1 MTGSAALLN
10 SVRLQTLEQIAL
22 LATHVFDAPM
32 AVLHCADGVQP
43 PFKASV
49 GLSAPD
55 AERFQPF
62 CAHCPEGGGAP
73 MVVLNAAQHPVLSQ
87 HPMVQGA
94 PHIRFYACAP
104 LVDGQGQPMGAL
116 VVMDTRERSATADPL
131 HALRALARLALA
143 QIELHQQQLQLAS
156 MAHERKNT
164 RVRLLEQ
171 AKTLR
176 VAGRMAKV
184 GGWSIELPGQQLSW
198 SQDIATP
205 YGLAHKVRT
214 AQQALDLLKEPH
226 RSALQQAFSAC
237 VQDGQPIDAEV
248 PLKLSPD
255 STLWVRIVGQAVRN
269 RQNRALRVQGAFQD
283 ITEQH
288 RAETALRLSEERF
301 QLIAQATSDT
311 LWDWDVRT
319 NRIWWGGSLQTML
332 GIALEQ
338 DFSTPE
344 AFLSLLHAD
353 DRERI
358 DASLRAAVTGTAN
371 HWRAEYRIQHSDGH
385 YLWILDKGF
394 VTRNAQGRALRMVGG
409 MANISARK
417 EGELEVQREAHTHS
431 ELVHVQQRISS
442 LDMALPEVLHLVA
455 HAAQEASGASGALV
469 EMLEGDA
476 LVARASVGQMVR
488 PTGAALPLQDS
499 LLWSD
504 LKAGQPVL
512 CNDIQAEGWDLGSAY
527 QRTGVRAALAV
538 PLRVDGAVVGALK
551 VTSEHA
557 GVFSQRD
564 LAHLQI
570 LSESLGA
577 MVQLRQVAAKLRAS
591 EQQYRHLFDAHP
603 QPIWVYVKDESL
615 RFLAVNQAMQEL
627 YGYTEEQFLCM
638 GMHDLWL
645 PQDQQRLY
653 DEVQAMSHEAPRNNV
668 LYRHRKKS
676 GEVMDIE
683 VSSRGITF
691 NGIVARQVMAT
702 NVTERLRAQR
712 ELARMAR
719 ARHMLSSCNEV
730 LVRTTSETA
739 LLQSICHIVVDIGG
753 YELGWVGFAHDDAQ
767 KTIEIVAHAG
777 DHADYLQT
785 LNLSWSDD
793 TPQGLGPAG
802 TTVRSGLPV
811 IVRDVHTDPTFADV
825 AERLHGHG
833 FHGVISLPLSTAQQT
848 FGLLYLYA
856 PEVLH
861 IGPEESI
868 LLQELANDLAFGI
881 MSLRARKEQQQ
892 LQASVLK
899 MAAAVSA
906 STGTEFFVQ
915 LARNMSE
922 ALGAQVGCVGR
933 LLPCQEGEKQRL
945 MTLALVINDALVP
958 NIEYEMEHTPS
969 ATLLTQRQHVVT
981 HDLAAQ
987 YPLSPIVGQLQ
998 AQGYAGQQ
1006 LYDSSGNP
1014 TGVIFVLFRQRLT
1027 HTDFVSN
1034 TLQIFAT
1041 RASAE
1046 IERQSADAHIRHQA
1060 SLLDKAQDA
1069 IVVRDLHNRVTFWN
1083 KSAERLYG
1091 RPRDEALGQS
1101 IEALLYRDPG
1111 DFQMATH
1118 TVLDKGEWA
1127 GEIVQ
1132 YDQSGQAIDMEGRW
1146 TLVPGQD
1153 SEPGSILEINT
1164 DIRQRKATDREI
1176 QRLAFYDT
1184 LTGLPNR
1191 MLLLD
1196 RMQQAL
1202 GNAQRHHQAGALLF
1216 IDLDNFKTLNDTLG
1230 HDKGDLLLQQ
1240 VAQRLN
1246 TCVRS
1251 VDTVARLGGDEFVV
1265 MLEGLDTHPENLAME
1280 ARRVGEK
1287 VLAALSAPY
1296 ALAGYQYRSTPS
1308 IGVAPFLG
1316 TQTSVLDLLKQA
1328 DLAMYQAKTAGRST
1342 LRFYNPQMQAVVTAR
1357 AALEADLRTALAHN
1371 QFILHFQPQVDNAN
1385 RYVGVEALVR
1395 WQHPQRG
1402 LVSPLEFIPLA
1413 EETGLILT
1421 LGRWVLHSAC
1431 KVLAQWQ
1438 KDPQLRHLTMAVN
1451 VSSRQFRNNSFV
1463 DDVARA
1469 LAFNEAPAHL
1479 LKLELTE
1486 SLLVEDMDDAISTM
1500 TALRKLGVLFA
1511 LDDFGT
1517 GYSSLS
1523 YLKRMPLHQLKID
1536 QSFVRDLLTDPNDAA
1551 IVETIIALSR
1561 SLGLEVIAEG
1571 VETPEQH
1578 ALLLKVGCMAFQGYL
1593 FSKPTPVGTL
1603 EWLLRKPRD

>member
-1 MTGSAALLN
+1 MTDSAAPRKPAPLEP
-10 SVRLQTLEQIAL
+10 LEQIAL
-22 LATHVFDAPM
+22 LAAHVFDAPM
-32 AVLHCADGVQP
+32 AVLHCADGVTP
-43 PFKASV
+43 PLRASV

-55 AERFQPF
+55 AERFQPL

-73 MVVLNAAQHPVLSQ
+73 TVVLNAAQHPVLAR

-104 LVDGQGQPMGAL
+104 LVDAQGRAMGAL
-116 VVMDTRERSATADPL
+116 VVMDTRERSADTDPL
-131 HALRALARLALA
+131 QALQALARLALA
-143 QIELHQQQLQLAS
+143 QIALHQQQLQLAS
-156 MAHERKNT
+156 LALERKSA
-164 RVRLLEQ
+164 RRRLLEQ

-176 VAGRMAKV
+176 VAGRLAKV
-184 GGWSIELPGQQLSW
+184 GGWSVALPGQQLQW
-198 SQDIATP
+198 SQDIANS
-205 YGLAHKVRT
+205 YGLAHRIQT
-214 AQQALDLLKEPH
+214 AQQALDLVKEPY
-226 RSALQQAFSAC
+226 RSALQQAFAAC
-237 VQDGQPIDAEV
+237 VQNGQPIDTEV
-248 PLKLSPD
+248 PLQLAPACV
-255 STLWVRIVGQAVRN
+255 LWLRIVGQSVRDPH
-269 RQNRALRVQGAFQD
+269 NRALRVQGAFQD
-283 ITEQH
+283 ITQQ
-288 RAETALRLSEERF
+288 RQADAALRLSEERF

-311 LWDWDVRT
+311 LWDWDVRAD
-319 NRIWWGGSLQTML
+319 RVWWGGNFQAML
-332 GIALEQ
+332 GISLEQ
-338 DFSTPE
+338 GFCTPE
-344 AFLSLLHAD
+344 AFLRLLHPE
-353 DRERI
+353 DREHI
-358 DASLRAAVTGTAN
+358 AQSLRAAVTGTAS

-394 VTRNAQGRALRMVGG
+394 VTRDSQGRPLRMVGG

-417 EGELEVQREAHTHS
+417 EGELEVLREAHTHA

-442 LDMALPEVLHLVA
+442 LDMPLPEVLQLVA
-455 HAAQEASGASGALV
+455 HAAQEACGASGALV

-476 LVARASVGQMVR
+476 LVSQACAGQRVR
-488 PTGAALPLQDS
+488 PVGAALPLHDS
-499 LLWSD
+499 LLWPD
-504 LKAGQPVL
+504 LQAGQPVL
-512 CNDIQAEGWDLGSAY
+512 CNDIAAEGWELGDAY
-527 QRTGVRAALAV
+527 ERTGVRAALAV

-551 VTSEHA
+551 VTSEHT

-577 MVQLRQVAAKLRAS
+577 MVQLRQVAARLRAS

-603 QPIWVYVKDESL
+603 QPIWVYVKDETL

-627 YGYTEEQFLCM
+627 YGYSEEQFLRM
-638 GMHDLWL
+638 SMHDLWL
-645 PQDQQRLY
+645 PQDQQRLHN
-653 DEVQAMSHEAPRNNV
+653 DVQAMSHEAPRNNV
-668 LYRHRKKS
+668 LYRHRNKS

-691 NGIVARQVMAT
+691 NGIAARQVMAT

-719 ARHMLSSCNEV
+719 ARHMLSSCNEI
-730 LVRTTSETA
+730 LVRATSETA
-739 LLQSICHIVVDIGG
+739 LLQSVCRIVVDIGG
-753 YELGWVGFAHDDAQ
+753 YELGWVGFARDDAH

-785 LNLSWSDD
+785 LELSWSDD
-793 TPQGLGPAG
+793 TPQGRGPAG
-802 TTVRSGLPV
+802 TTVRSGQPV

-833 FHGVISLPLSTAQQT
+833 FHGVISLPLSTAQHT

-861 IGPEESI
+861 IGPEETA

-881 MSLRARKEQQQ
+881 MSLRARKEQQR

-906 STGTEFFVQ
+906 ATGTEFFVQ

-945 MTLALVINDALVP
+945 MTLALVINDTLVP
-958 NIEYEMEHTPS
+958 NIEYAMEHTPS
-969 ATLLTQRQHVVT
+969 AALLSRRQHVVT

-1006 LYDSSGNP
+1006 LCDSAGKP
-1014 TGVIFVLFRQRLT
+1014 TGIIFVLFHQRLT
-1027 HTDFVSN
+1027 DADFVAS
-1034 TLQIFAT
+1034 TLQIFAA

-1046 IERQSADAHIRHQA
+1046 IERQEADAHIRHQA

-1069 IVVRDLHNRVTFWN
+1069 IVVRDLHGRVTFWN

-1091 RPRDEALGQS
+1091 RPRDEALGQP
-1101 IEALLYRDPG
+1101 IETLLYRDPG
-1111 DFQMATH
+1111 DFHMATGA
-1118 TVLDKGEWA
+1118 VLDKGEWA

-1132 YDQSGQAIDMEGRW
+1132 YDQGGQAIDMEGRW
-1146 TLVPGQD
+1146 TLVPGHD
-1153 SEPGSILEINT
+1153 NEPGSILEINT

-1202 GNAQRHHQAGALLF
+1202 GNAQRHHQGGALLF

-1246 TCVRS
+1246 GCVRS

-1265 MLEGLDTHPENLAME
+1265 MLEGLDTDPESLALE

-1287 VLAALSAPY
+1287 VLAALSVPY

-1316 TQTSVLDLLKQA
+1316 TQTSVLELLKQA

-1357 AALEADLRTALAHN
+1357 AALEADLRAALAHN
-1371 QFILHFQPQVDNAN
+1371 QFVLHFQPQVDHTS

-1395 WQHPQRG
+1395 WQHPGRG
-1402 LVSPLEFIPLA
+1402 LVSPLDFIALA

-1451 VSSRQFRNNSFV
+1451 VSSRQFRNNRFV

-1486 SLLVEDMDDAISTM
+1486 SLLVEDMDDAIATM
-1500 TALRKLGVLFA
+1500 TALRQLGVLFA

-1551 IVETIIALSR
+1551 IVQTIIALSR
-1561 SLGLEVIAEG
+1561 SLGLEVMAEG

-1578 ALLLKVGCMAFQGYL
+1578 ALLLKMGCMAFQGYL
-1593 FSKPTPVGTL
+1593 FSKPTAVGTL
-1603 EWLLRKPRD
+1603 EWLLRAPRL